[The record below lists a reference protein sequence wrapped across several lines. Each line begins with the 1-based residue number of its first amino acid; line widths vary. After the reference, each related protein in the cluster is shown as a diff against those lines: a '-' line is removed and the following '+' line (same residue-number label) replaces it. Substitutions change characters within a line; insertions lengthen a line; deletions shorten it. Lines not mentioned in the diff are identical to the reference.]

1 MTIEFSFPRG
11 REKILREVQIN
22 KTNSRNLLPLAFFL
36 SFDSLII
43 FSLFKWSIDSIPK
56 ILKHLSIL
64 MILGVPFG
72 IATKFGSTVTK
83 SQKCK
88 EDYIED

>member
-1 MTIEFSFPRG
+1 MQ
-11 REKILREVQIN
+11 VD
-22 KTNSRNLLPLAFFL
+22 KTNKKSAFLAFFL
-36 SFDSLII
+36 SLDSLII
-43 FSLFKWSIDSIPK
+43 FSFFQWSIDSIPK
-56 ILKHLSIL
+56 ILKHSSTLIIL
-64 MILGVPFG
+64 EVPFG